1 MPLSSGV
8 GQGDPLGDAD
18 RLVASLALDGDGE
31 GVLQPAGDLF
41 HVLERHPCP
50 DLRADRHRRGEPDLV
65 QAVVHAHLRVG
76 DRVGLGDQRH
86 EQRQGQVAVRD
97 RAAEGALLL
106 RPLHVDVDP
115 LVVTGGVGEEID
127 RVLGH
132 LVPVADAEL
141 LALQRGQFGDR
152 GGGGHASSSVSTYV
166 CRRSGLRILPVAVLG
181 SSATYRTS
189 LGTLNPARRSRSVA
203 RSASPSW
210 GAPGA
215 GTTTAMPTSPQC
227 GWGTPMTATSCT
239 SGSSSITDSTSAG
252 YTFSPPEMIMSLYRS
267 RM

>member
-1 MPLSSGV
+1 MPGPLRV
-8 GQGDPLGDAD
+8 GPGDPLGDAD
-18 RLVASLALDGDGE
+18 RLVAALALDGDGE
-31 GVLQPAGDLF
+31 GVLQPAGGLL
-41 HVLERHPCP
+41 HVLERRPRP
-50 DLRADRHRRGEPDLV
+50 DLGADRHGRGEAHLV

-76 DRVGLGDQRH
+76 DRVGLADQRH

-97 RAAEGALLL
+97 RAAVRALLL
-106 RPLHVDVDP
+106 RALDVDVDP
-115 LVVTGGVGEEID
+115 LVVNGGVGEEID

-132 LVPVADAEL
+132 LVPVAGAQL

-166 CRRSGLRILPVAVLG
+166 CRRSGFRILPVAVLG

-215 GTTTAMPTSPQC
+215 GTTTARPTSPHC
-227 GWGTPMTATSCT
+227 GSGTPMTATSCT
-239 SGSSSITDSTSAG
+239 SGSSSITDSTSA
-252 YTFSPPEMIMSLYRS
+252 
-267 RM
+267 